1 MDADISLRTASQ
13 KCFCCGYITLRDPP
27 AGEICPLC
35 DREDDA
41 LPEHLIE
48 ELGGGANHGLLNSR
62 KEPTT
67 GPETHVPMW
76 AMKFLRITIYIL
88 LPLRRLIRI
97 EGHRSDGY
105 MGPRRVP
112 LYPRR

>member
-1 MDADISLRTASQ
+1 MDPDISLRTASQ

-35 DREDDA
+35 DWEDEA
-41 LPEHLIE
+41 LPEPLIE
-48 ELGGGANHGLLNSR
+48 ELRDGANHGFFIQGGANNR
-62 KEPTT
+62 VRDRC
-67 GPETHVPMW
+67 THVGHG
-76 AMKFLRITIYIL
+76 FLRITICIL

>member
-1 MDADISLRTASQ
+1 MDPDISLRTASQ

-35 DREDDA
+35 DWEDDA

-62 KEPTT
+62 EEPTT

-76 AMKFLRITIYIL
+76 AMSSYAS
-88 LPLRRLIRI
+88 
-97 EGHRSDGY
+97 RSTY
-105 MGPRRVP
+105 SVSP
-112 LYPRR
+112 